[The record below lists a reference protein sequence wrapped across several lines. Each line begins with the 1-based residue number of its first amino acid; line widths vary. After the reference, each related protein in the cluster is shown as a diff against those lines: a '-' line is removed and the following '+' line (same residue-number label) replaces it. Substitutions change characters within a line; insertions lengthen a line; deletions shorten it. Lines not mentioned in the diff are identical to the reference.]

1 MKNLLRALLCF
12 IATGSLVVADEN
24 PSKNAAKQAGSSR
37 YISEAPLPKG
47 WPEPGPYKQVTR
59 KSYPAYRAAFTPNKS
74 ANSGFRRLFS
84 HIKSKGI
91 PMTAPVEMTM
101 QEGKNEEMQMEE
113 MAFLYQSTQV
123 GKTGK
128 DGEEVVV
135 RDVPAQETLS
145 YAWQGLRSKSSIA
158 RARKALDEALAAQG
172 LKASGYRLLGYNS
185 PFILPWRQ
193 THELQALLR

>member
-1 MKNLLRALLCF
+1 MKNFLRAWVCF
-12 IATGSLVVADEN
+12 IATGSMAMGEEA
-24 PSKNAAKQAGSSR
+24 SAKQAGSSR

-59 KSYPAYRAAFTPNKS
+59 KSYPDYRAAFTVSQKPNGS
-74 ANSGFRRLFS
+74 FRTLFS

-91 PMTAPVEMTM
+91 PMTAPVEMKM
-101 QEGKNEEMQMEE
+101 REGEKNGMQMEG
-113 MAFLYQSTQV
+113 MAFLYQNTKV
-123 GKTGK
+123 GQTGN
-128 DGEEVVV
+128 DGESVVV
-135 RDVPAQETLS
+135 RDVPAQEALS

>member
-12 IATGSLVVADEN
+12 VVTGSIAVAEEA
-24 PSKNAAKQAGSSR
+24 SAKQAGASR

-59 KSYPAYRAAFTPNKS
+59 KSYPDYRAAFTANRSP
-74 ANSGFRRLFS
+74 NSGFRRLFS
-84 HIKSKGI
+84 HIKSKNI

-101 QEGKNEEMQMEE
+101 REGANEEMQMEE
-113 MAFLYQSTQV
+113 MAFLYQNTQV

-128 DGEEVVV
+128 DGEEVIV

>member
-1 MKNLLRALLCF
+1 MLCF
-12 IATGSLVVADEN
+12 IATGSLVMADEN
-24 PSKNAAKQAGSSR
+24 QSKHAAKQAGASR

-74 ANSGFRRLFS
+74 PNSGFRRLFS
-84 HIKSKGI
+84 HIKSKNI

-101 QEGKNEEMQMEE
+101 QQGKNDEMQMEE
-113 MAFLYQSTQV
+113 MAFLYLNTQV

-135 RDVPAQETLS
+135 RDVLAQEALS

>member
-1 MKNLLRALLCF
+1 MKNLLRAWLCF
-12 IATGSLVVADEN
+12 IAAGSVAAAEEN
-24 PSKNAAKQAGSSR
+24 PAKHAAKQAGASR

-84 HIKSKGI
+84 HIKSKNI

-101 QEGKNEEMQMEE
+101 QQGKNDEMQMEE
-113 MAFLYQSTQV
+113 MAFLYQNTQV

-128 DGEEVVV
+128 DGEEVIV
-135 RDVPAQETLS
+135 RDVLAQEALS

>member
-1 MKNLLRALLCF
+1 MKYVLRALLCLITTAG
-12 IATGSLVVADEN
+12 IAAADEA
-24 PSKNAAKQAGSSR
+24 SAKQAGSSR

-59 KSYPAYRAAFTPNKS
+59 KTYPDYRAAFTVSQKS
-74 ANSGFRRLFS
+74 NSSFRTLFS

-91 PMTAPVEMTM
+91 PMTAPVEMKM
-101 QEGKNEEMQMEE
+101 REGENNAMQMEE
-113 MAFLYQSTQV
+113 MAFLYQNTKV
-123 GKTGK
+123 GQTGN
-128 DGEEVVV
+128 DGESVVV
-135 RDVPAQETLS
+135 RDVPAQEALS

-158 RARKALDEALAAQG
+158 RARKAIDEALAAQG

>member
-1 MKNLLRALLCF
+1 MKNLLRAWLCF
-12 IATGSLVVADEN
+12 IAAGSVAAAEEN
-24 PSKNAAKQAGSSR
+24 PAKHAAKQAGASR

-84 HIKSKGI
+84 HIKSKNI

-101 QEGKNEEMQMEE
+101 QQGANDEMQMEE
-113 MAFLYQSTQV
+113 MAFLYQNTQV

-128 DGEEVVV
+128 DGETVVG
-135 RDVPAQETLS
+135 RDVPAQEALS

-193 THELQALLR
+193 THELQALLP

>member
-1 MKNLLRALLCF
+1 MKNLLRAWVCF
-12 IATGSLVVADEN
+12 IAAGAIAVADEN
-24 PSKNAAKQAGSSR
+24 PAKHAAKQAGSSR

-59 KSYPAYRAAFTPNKS
+59 KIYPDYRAAFASSNSPNG
-74 ANSGFRRLFS
+74 GFRRLFS

-101 QEGKNEEMQMEE
+101 REGENNDMQMEE
-113 MAFLYQSTQV
+113 MAFLYQNTQV
-123 GKTGK
+123 GKTGG
-128 DGEEVVV
+128 DGDTIVV
-135 RDVPAQETLS
+135 RDVPAQEALS

>member
-1 MKNLLRALLCF
+1 MKNLLRALICF
-12 IATGSLVVADEN
+12 IATGGIAVADEN
-24 PSKNAAKQAGSSR
+24 PAKNAAKQAGSSR

-59 KSYPAYRAAFTPNKS
+59 KIYPDYRAAFASSNSPNG
-74 ANSGFRRLFS
+74 GFRTLFS

-101 QEGKNEEMQMEE
+101 REGENNGMQMEE
-113 MAFLYQSTQV
+113 MAFLYQNTQV
-123 GKTGK
+123 GKTGG
-128 DGEEVVV
+128 DGDAIVV
-135 RDVPAQETLS
+135 RDVPAQEALS